1 MLELQVKDIK
11 NGEIVYGCAFNID
24 FDRQNWYGGRV
35 THNICK
41 PVKGVVKKWNEPDDY
56 PHGEF
61 YILKADGT
69 PRKSG
74 KVSTYSRHFT
84 RTYGECVEIYNQ
96 LIKEKQ
102 EKLRS
107 IADELEKEIL

>member
-1 MLELQVKDIK
+1 MAELEVEDIK

-41 PVKGVVKKWNEPDDY
+41 PVRGMIVKYEDGY
-56 PHGEF
+56 PYGDF
-61 YILKADGT
+61 YILKRDGT

-74 KVSTYSRHFT
+74 GVNTSSRHLA
-84 RTYGECVEIYNQ
+84 RNYEECVEIYNQ
-96 LIKEKQ
+96 LIRDKMK
-102 EKLRS
+102 KLRS
-107 IADELEKEIL
+107 IADELEKELL

>member
-1 MLELQVKDIK
+1 MAEIKVIDIK
-11 NGEIVYGCAFNID
+11 NGEVVYGCAFNID

-41 PVKGVVKKWNEPDDY
+41 PVKGIIDK
-56 PHGEF
+56 HGSNYSSSGMF
-61 YILKADGT
+61 YLLKRDGT

-74 KVSTYSRHFT
+74 AVSTYSRHFA
-84 RTYGECVEIYNQ
+84 RTNEECVEIYNQ
-96 LIKEKQ
+96 LIKDKQ

-107 IADELEKEIL
+107 IADELENEFI